1 MVEPLQRMWS
11 HTFYRAP
18 SNDILHCSTNDSK
31 ASSDPEQ
38 IAENLIDT
46 AKFMKTD
53 KNKVITFYLPLQMT
67 NLTRK
72 PKKLMTFLREN
83 LTKATLRYKT

>member
-1 MVEPLQRMWS
+1 
-11 HTFYRAP
+11 
-18 SNDILHCSTNDSK
+18 
-31 ASSDPEQ
+31 
-38 IAENLIDT
+38 
-46 AKFMKTD
+46 MKTD

-83 LTKATLRYKT
+83 VTKATLRYKT